1 MQNESFWNAK
11 GLVLKFSCSNLEI
24 QLYNKLKKGSSDIW
38 SDTIVLK
45 LQTVGG
51 YGVPAIA

>member
-11 GLVLKFSCSNLEI
+11 GLVLKFSCSNLEN
-24 QLYNKLKKGSSDIW
+24 QLYNNLKKGSSDIW

-45 LQTVGG
+45 LQTLGG

>member
-1 MQNESFWNAK
+1 MQNESFW
-11 GLVLKFSCSNLEI
+11 VLKGVLLKISCSNLEI
-24 QLYNKLKKGSSDIW
+24 QLYNKLKNGSSDIW